1 MTITLSGGACHT
13 PFSLFLHSFLLLSFC
28 VHCLF
33 FATLFLLFCLFFIP
47 SVIFYS
53 VRCVFFLFSS
63 IVVFFSSRS
72 CSSLLIFFC
81 FLDYYFFRVFF
92 FLFVFF
98 VIAFVVLCR
107 GSLPPALHEE
117 AFTCLAHSV
126 GQVGGGLPCSLDP
139 RVWLLD
145 EVVMNLKKRK
155 SVVQVRH
162 VDTKKRRK
170 RNCTRHHMFERIV
183 SNTNL
188 IRVTD
193 WYVPVVGLGFCKNCA
208 NIFFDVWFLIFVF
221 GVPHRNC
228 CSCY

>member
-92 FLFVFF
+92 FSCRVFCDCF
-98 VIAFVVLCR
+98 R
-107 GSLPPALHEE
+107 
-117 AFTCLAHSV
+117 CLM
-126 GQVGGGLPCSLDP
+126 QGLPAACTSRGGVHVPRALRGTGGRRPAVLLGPSGVAAGRGGHESQEAEIGCSGTT
-139 RVWLLD
+139 RGH
-145 EVVMNLKKRK
+145 EK
-155 SVVQVRH
+155 
-162 VDTKKRRK
+162 TKKTKLHSPPHVR
-170 RNCTRHHMFERIV
+170 
-183 SNTNL
+183 
-188 IRVTD
+188 
-193 WYVPVVGLGFCKNCA
+193 A
-208 NIFFDVWFLIFVF
+208 NSV
-221 GVPHRNC
+221 
-228 CSCY
+228 